1 MNPNTF
7 LSLEIVKFICWLM
20 IIFIYKNY
28 HLTRKK

>member
-1 MNPNTF
+1 MIHKF
-7 LSLEIVKFICWLM
+7 ISMEIVKFICWLM